1 MEMDREVRIVKA
13 VLRGNK
19 LLLVLTETQKPFTK
33 STMYIE
39 TNQAIQP
46 GDQTV

>member
-1 MEMDREVRIVKA
+1 MDREVRIAKA
-13 VLRGNK
+13 VLRGNV
-19 LLLVLTETQKPFTK
+19 LLLVLKETQKPFTEQ
-33 STMYIE
+33 TMYIE